1 MKNTREIIVERAI
14 ELFNEKGVEYGGMRE
29 LAALLSMRVSNI
41 TYYFATK
48 DDLVN
53 EITCRLIALNSSTL
67 QDVDT
72 SSLKNFLFMY
82 QKLFRNQYA
91 YRCLFISFVHLFTH
105 HKQLAEQYKQNE
117 KKRKQHIAAIYRT
130 LVTNGYFK
138 KDTDEE
144 TIKKLVAHLSLVARF
159 WISEALISYSDRP
172 VEKNITHYL
181 TLVSDIFVPHV
192 TAKGKKDID
201 AFLKEIA

>member
-105 HKQLAEQYKQNE
+105 HTQLAEQYKQNE
-117 KKRKQHIAAIYRT
+117 KKRKQHITSIYRT
-130 LVTNGYFK
+130 LITNGYLK

-144 TIKKLVAHLSLVARF
+144 TIKKLVAHLSLIARF

-172 VEKNITHYL
+172 VEENISHYL
-181 TLVSDIFVPHV
+181 KLVSDIFVPHV
-192 TAKGKKDID
+192 TTRGKKEID